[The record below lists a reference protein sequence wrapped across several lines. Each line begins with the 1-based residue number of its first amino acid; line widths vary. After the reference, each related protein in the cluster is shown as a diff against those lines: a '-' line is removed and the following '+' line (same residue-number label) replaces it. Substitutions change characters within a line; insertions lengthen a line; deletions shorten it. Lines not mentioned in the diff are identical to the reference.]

1 MDPRVPPEEAA
12 EAVTRPPGKRV
23 IAMKMVLDRRTL
35 EAIQLEAR
43 RVASRFGI
51 PVTSITVAPART
63 GVKRSRAAPPR

>member
-1 MDPRVPPEEAA
+1 MRSKGERD
-12 EAVTRPPGKRV
+12 

-35 EAIQLEAR
+35 EAIQLEVR

-51 PVTSITVAPART
+51 PVTSITVGPART